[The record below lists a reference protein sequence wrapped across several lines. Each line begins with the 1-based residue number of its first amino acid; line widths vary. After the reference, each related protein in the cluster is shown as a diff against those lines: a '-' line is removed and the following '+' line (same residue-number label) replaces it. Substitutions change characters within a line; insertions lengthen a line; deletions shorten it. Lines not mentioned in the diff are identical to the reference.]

1 MRLLVL
7 SDLHLE
13 VWRDFAPRFNTGAS
27 RPDVVVLAGDIH
39 TKARAPAWAA
49 QTFPD
54 TPVIYV
60 SGNHEFYGEALDRI
74 GDAIRAECGKHSN
87 VHYLDCDEYVMQGV
101 RFLGVTLWTDFLL
114 FGPEHRSD
122 VMADAGNVMNDYQR
136 IRVAS
141 GGYRKLRPTDTAQL
155 HAEQR
160 SWLEGK
166 LRGSFPGPTVVITH
180 MAPSR
185 QSVAPAY
192 ASDPV
197 SAAFASD
204 LDQLVRLA
212 TLWIHGHTHTS
223 FDYPVGQCRVVAN
236 PLGYMMRG
244 GHAENDEFDPN
255 LIVELRC

>member
-13 VWRDFAPRFNTGAS
+13 VWRDFAPKFDTEIS

-54 TPVIYV
+54 ATVLYV
-60 SGNHEFYGEALDRI
+60 SGNHEFYGEALDKLD
-74 GDAIRAECGKHSN
+74 DAIRVECEKYPN
-87 VHYLDCDEYVMQGV
+87 VHYLNCDEYVLKGV
-101 RFLGVTLWTDFLL
+101 RFLGATLWTDFLL
-114 FGPEHRSD
+114 FGSD
-122 VMADAGNVMNDYQR
+122 IKPYIMVDVGNAMNDYQR

-141 GGYRKLRPTDTAQL
+141 AGYRKLMPPDTAQL
-155 HAEQR
+155 HASQKA
-160 SWLEGK
+160 WLEGK
-166 LRGSFPGPTVVITH
+166 LSEPFIGPTVVITH

-185 QSVAPAY
+185 RSVAPEY

-197 SAAFASD
+197 SGAFASN
-204 LDQLVRLA
+204 LDALVRSA

-223 FDYPVGQCRVVAN
+223 FDYPVGECRVVAN

-244 GHAENDEFDPN
+244 GHAENDDFDPN
-255 LIVELRC
+255 FIVELSQ

>member
-13 VWRDFAPRFNTGAS
+13 VWRDFAPRFDIGTS

-39 TKARAPAWAA
+39 TKAHAPAWAA

-54 TPVIYV
+54 TPVLYV
-60 SGNHEFYGEALDRI
+60 SGNHEFYGEALDHM
-74 GDAIRAECGKHSN
+74 GDAIRVECEKYSN
-87 VHYLDCDEYVMQGV
+87 VHYLDCDEYVLQGI
-101 RFLGVTLWTDFLL
+101 RFMGVTLWTDFLL
-114 FGPEHRSD
+114 FGPDLKRD
-122 VMADAGNVMNDYQR
+122 VMVDAGNVMNDYQR

-141 GGYRKLRPTDTAQL
+141 AGYRKLRPLDTARL
-155 HAEQR
+155 HAEQK
-160 SWLEGK
+160 SWLKEK
-166 LRGSFPGPTVVITH
+166 LSEPFPGPTVVITH

-185 QSVAPAY
+185 RSVAPEY

-197 SAAFASD
+197 SGAFASD
-204 LDQLVRLA
+204 LDELVRQA

-223 FDYPVGQCRVVAN
+223 FDYSVGECRVVAN

-244 GHAENDEFDPN
+244 GHAENDDFDPN
-255 LIVELRC
+255 FIVELSR

>member
-13 VWRDFAPRFNTGAS
+13 VWRDFAPRFDTSAS

-49 QTFPD
+49 KTFPN
-54 TPVIYV
+54 TPVLYV
-60 SGNHEFYGEALDRI
+60 SGNHEFYGEALDHM
-74 GDAIRAECGKHSN
+74 GEAIRVECDKYPN
-87 VHYLDCDEYVMQGV
+87 VHYLDGDEYLLQGV

-114 FGPEHRSD
+114 FGSDIRSYIMVD
-122 VMADAGNVMNDYQR
+122 VGNAMNDYQR

-141 GGYRKLRPTDTAQL
+141 AGYRKLMPPDTAQL
-155 HAEQR
+155 HASQKA
-160 SWLEGK
+160 WLERK
-166 LRGSFPGPTVVITH
+166 LSEPFPGPTVVITH
-180 MAPSR
+180 MAPSK
-185 QSVAPAY
+185 QSVAPEY
-192 ASDPV
+192 ALDPV

-204 LDQLVRLA
+204 LDELVRQA

-223 FDYPVGQCRVVAN
+223 FDYRVGECRVVAN

-244 GHAENDEFDPN
+244 GHAENDDFDPN
-255 LIVELRC
+255 FIVELGS

>member
-13 VWRDFAPRFNTGAS
+13 MWRDFAPRFDIGAS
-27 RPDVVVLAGDIH
+27 RPDIVVLAGDIH
-39 TKARAPAWAA
+39 TRARAPAWAA

-54 TPVIYV
+54 TPVMYV
-60 SGNHEFYGEALDRI
+60 SGNHEFYGEALDHM
-74 GDAIRAECGKHSN
+74 GDAIRVECKNYSN
-87 VHYLDCDEYVMQGV
+87 VHYLDCDEYVLQGV

-114 FGPEHRSD
+114 FGSNLRGD
-122 VMADAGNVMNDYQR
+122 VMVDAGKVMNDYQR

-141 GGYRKLRPTDTAQL
+141 AGYRKLRPQDTAQL

-160 SWLEGK
+160 SWLEAK
-166 LRGSFPGPTVVITH
+166 LSECFPGPTVVITH

-185 QSVAPAY
+185 QSVAPKY
-192 ASDPV
+192 ALDPV
-197 SAAFASD
+197 SGAFASD
-204 LDQLVRLA
+204 LDELVRLA

-244 GHAENDEFDPN
+244 GHAENDAFDPDF
-255 LIVELRC
+255 IVELNC

>member
-13 VWRDFAPRFNTGAS
+13 AWRDFAPKFDTRAS

-49 QTFPD
+49 RTFSD
-54 TPVIYV
+54 TPVMYV
-60 SGNHEFYGEALDRI
+60 SGNHEFYGEALDHM
-74 GDAIRAECGKHSN
+74 GNAIRVECEKYSN
-87 VHYLDCDEYVMQGV
+87 VHYLDCDEYVLQGV

-114 FGPEHRSD
+114 FGSNLRRN
-122 VMADAGNVMNDYQR
+122 VMDNTGNLMNDYHR

-141 GGYRKLRPTDTAQL
+141 AGYRKLRPQDTAQL

-160 SWLEGK
+160 SWLEAK
-166 LRGSFPGPTVVITH
+166 LSDSFLGPTVVITH

-185 QSVAPAY
+185 RSVAPQY
-192 ASDPV
+192 ASDLV
-197 SAAFASD
+197 SGAFASD
-204 LDQLVRLA
+204 LDEVVRLA

-223 FDYPVGQCRVVAN
+223 FDYSVDQCRVVAN

-244 GHAENDEFDPN
+244 GHAENDDFDPSF
-255 LIVELRC
+255 IVELS